1 MTTNRAAALIDAA
14 PASVAADPDLNPS
27 DRGASSLTGA
37 HDERQLRA
45 GGFRL
50 SSARAP
56 TEPPVRSRRCAIG
69 WLERPFGLVFRKI
82 DRWGT
87 LEHHR
92 LGTDAIR
99 RIVARRAQRRAR
111 RPHQAGERAA
121 RKGGA
126 G

>member
-69 WLERPFGLVFRKI
+69 WLKRPFGLVFRKI
-82 DRWGT
+82 DRSGA

-92 LGTDAIR
+92 LGTATSWLKKALRRNGSPTEQRNIR
-99 RIVARRAQRRAR
+99 SNQSL
-111 RPHQAGERAA
+111 E
-121 RKGGA
+121 
-126 G
+126 